1 MLSLLHLCLQ
11 LITNRLSR
19 IHLKCLGLYIQQSL
33 HSEPNYVS
41 LLTQPIEKRDPK
53 FIIFH
58 LGRAPEFVLGAV
70 WSSEFDI
77 EFGGDVVPVGQ
88 CVPWQ
93 EYYVALDL
101 DVDEE
106 VHHPFHLLGGEDS
119 AVGAVVTV

>member
-11 LITNRLSR
+11 LTTDRLSR
-19 IHLKCLGLYIQQSL
+19 IHLNRFRLCIQQTF

-41 LLTQPIEKRDPK
+41 LLTQPIEERDPK
-53 FIIFH
+53 FIVFH
-58 LGRAPEFVLGAV
+58 LCRAPEFVLGAV
-70 WSSEFDI
+70 RSSEFDV

-106 VHHPFHLLGGEDS
+106 VDHPFHLPGGEDS
-119 AVGAVVTV
+119 AVGTVVTV